1 MNLNLLNKMKTRI
14 YDEVLFRQN
23 EELINNKDI
32 MNNRFLFAPLLHCS
46 LSLSFSHR
54 HWIAV
59 QHHQFQGKW
68 KIIAK
73 KIRLCERGAKKSVS
87 DTVNYF
93 VPFGGKIMKKREKRE
108 KNILRIE
115 CAQCIAL
122 TTNIKIYI
130 YCCSSTTS
138 KV

>member
-32 MNNRFLFAPLLHCS
+32 MNNRFLFAPLL
-46 LSLSFSHR
+46 SLSFSYR

-93 VPFGGKIMKKREKRE
+93 VPFGGKIMKKREKKRE
-108 KNILRIE
+108 KY
-115 CAQCIAL
+115 IAYWMR
-122 TTNIKIYI
+122 TMYRANDEYQNI